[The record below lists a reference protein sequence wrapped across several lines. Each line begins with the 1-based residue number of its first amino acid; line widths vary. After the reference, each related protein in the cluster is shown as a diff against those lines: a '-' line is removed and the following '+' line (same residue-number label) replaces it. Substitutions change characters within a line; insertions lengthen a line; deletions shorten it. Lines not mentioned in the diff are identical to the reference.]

1 MSLSAFLLSSSQ
13 DFFSPTPRHSVAKFS
28 QPLLWQDVPVS
39 KFSSEKWLDGEI
51 GSEMTNLALHSQGRA
66 RKFFN
71 IKRIKNV
78 SAVPRKKKE
87 KKSVAGSVVQRESA
101 G

>member
-1 MSLSAFLLSSSQ
+1 M
-13 DFFSPTPRHSVAKFS
+13 
-28 QPLLWQDVPVS
+28 PVS
-39 KFSSEKWLDGEI
+39 KFSLEKWLDGEI

-78 SAVPRKKKE
+78 SAVPRKNKKKRKVWLE
-87 KKSVAGSVVQRESA
+87 AWRSVNLPDK
-101 G
+101 